1 MPDFCGGPPGAHASL
16 ARHLAEREI
25 LRKFLRLFQRFLLV
39 LLLLLFSIF
48 IIVNADHLAERAVVE
63 AVVAVV
69 LLLRNVETGD
79 EGLLNK
85 NQTSCGDLPVGHS
98 VPSNSY
104 SLVVHTGTFKS
115 ITIIIFHRQDNR
127 EI

>member
-1 MPDFCGGPPGAHASL
+1 MF
-16 ARHLAEREI
+16 
-25 LRKFLRLFQRFLLV
+25 FFRLFQRFVCGYFLCLFIFWYFFQRLLV
-39 LLLLLFSIF
+39 LFTFSII
-48 IIVNADHLAERAVVE
+48 IIVHADHLAQRAVVE

-69 LLLRNVETGD
+69 LLLLNIKTGD

-98 VPSNSY
+98 VPRNSY
-104 SLVVHTGTFKS
+104 SCVILTGTFIS
-115 ITIIIFHRQDNR
+115 INIIIFHRPDNR